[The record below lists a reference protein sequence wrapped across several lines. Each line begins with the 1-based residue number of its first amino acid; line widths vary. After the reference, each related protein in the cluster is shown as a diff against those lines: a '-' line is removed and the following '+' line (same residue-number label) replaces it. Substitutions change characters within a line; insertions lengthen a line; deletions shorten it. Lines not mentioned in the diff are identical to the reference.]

1 MLQIL
6 IIVAVVIG
14 GLAVFAILIGLLYSS
29 LYKKVNQGE
38 ALVVN
43 TPKDVVVSFTGRL
56 VVPVIHK
63 AEIMDISV
71 KTIKVERRGREGL
84 ICKDNIRADIE
95 VNFFVRVNKTDADV
109 VKVAQAIG
117 VERASSA
124 ETLQELFSAKFSEAL
139 KTVGYALEFVDLYNA
154 RDEFREQIIETIGTD
169 LNGYS
174 LEDVAIDFLE
184 QTPLSSLDEN
194 NILDAQGI
202 RKITELTA
210 VEHVATN
217 IAARN
222 EQAEKKK
229 KDVET
234 AQQILELERQEADAR
249 AKQQREVATVRA
261 REQAETAKITSE
273 EQLRAEKARIATA
286 QQVEVEEQNR
296 LREHE
301 IAEQNR
307 LRDVAIEAEKVTRAQ
322 ERHRVETEVEV
333 TESRKLLEEKRAQIA
348 DIEATRVATE
358 KTVAVQRE
366 EIKTLEVVE
375 EANRLKDA
383 TIITAEAEAE
393 AAFVMNIKNAEAD
406 EQAAESRGNEQV
418 TLAQASLKAAD
429 LDAQATER
437 QAKAVQ
443 AEAAAEGLAQAQ
455 VKKAD
460 AEAIQEVGRAQA
472 EVKKADAAA
481 IEEIGLAEVRIKEA
495 DALAV
500 EKMGNAEA
508 VAVQQMGLAEAAA
521 VEKMGTAEA
530 VSVEA
535 LLAGEARGLT
545 EKADAM
551 AKLEGVGQDFEKFTR
566 QLDVEEK
573 VRLAQVDADVQIA
586 SAQAEAVA
594 GSLSNANID
603 IVGGDNSF
611 VGGVLD
617 AVSTGRRVNA
627 LAGASKEGRGD
638 LVEDLSTVLGS
649 ISTDAMKD
657 LAIAKGA
664 ADGDV
669 DIAITDE

>member
-1 MLQIL
+1 MGIL
-6 IIVAVVIG
+6 ILAGVVIG
-14 GLAVFAILIGLLYSS
+14 ALALILILAGLLYSS

-56 VVPVIHK
+56 IIPVIHK
-63 AEIMDISV
+63 AEVMDISV
-71 KTIKVERRGREGL
+71 KTIKVERRGNEGL

-95 VNFFVRVNKTDADV
+95 VNFFVRVNKTDGDV

-210 VEHVATN
+210 IEHVATN

-249 AKQQREVATVRA
+249 AKQEREVATVRA
-261 REQAETAKITSE
+261 REKAETAKITSE
-273 EQLRAEKARIATA
+273 EHLRAEKARIATA

-296 LREHE
+296 MREHE

-307 LRDVAIEAEKVTRAQ
+307 LRDVAIEAEKVARAE
-322 ERHRVETEVEV
+322 ERQRVETEVEV
-333 TESRKLLEEKRAQIA
+333 TESRKILESKKAEIA

-358 KTVAVQRE
+358 KAVAVQRE

-383 TIITAEAEAE
+383 TIITAEADAE
-393 AAFVMNIKNAEAD
+393 AAFVMSIKNAEAD
-406 EQAAESRGNEQV
+406 EQAATSRGKEQI
-418 TLAQASLKAAD
+418 TLAEASLKAAE
-429 LDAQATER
+429 LQAQATER
-437 QAKAVQ
+437 QAKATQ
-443 AEAAAEGLAQAQ
+443 AEAAAAGLAEAQ

-460 AEAIQEVGRAQA
+460 AVAIQEVGRAEA

-481 IEEIGLAEVRIKEA
+481 TEEVGLAEVRIKEA
-495 DALAV
+495 EALAV
-500 EKMGNAEA
+500 EKMGSAEA
-508 VAVQQMGLAEAAA
+508 VAVQEMGLAEAAA
-521 VEKMGTAEA
+521 VEKMGSAEA
-530 VSVEA
+530 ASVEA

-573 VRLAQVDADVQIA
+573 VRLAQVEADVQIA

-603 IVGGDNSF
+603 IVGGDTSF

-638 LVEDLSTVLGS
+638 LVDDLSTVLGS

-664 ADGDV
+664 AEGDV

>member
-406 EQAAESRGNEQV
+406 EQAAESRGKEQV